1 MSPLSVEQFQSLLAR
16 FRLSAFRPGQEDVIR
31 TVLAGR
37 DCLCVMPTGGGKS
50 LCYQLPAVAL
60 DGLTVVVSPL
70 IALMKDQVDQLCALG
85 LPVTFINST
94 LSLDEQTARLQAVA
108 SGQVKI
114 VYAVPERFRSPR
126 FVEAVRQAG
135 LRLLAIDEAHCIS
148 QWGHDFRPD
157 YARLGH
163 FRQSLGSP
171 PTIALTATATDDVRR
186 DIVQQLNL
194 DHPEIFI
201 RGFARDNLFYRVWNT
216 SGEREKMER
225 LVDFLE
231 KTPGSGIIYASTR
244 RRTEEVAESLG
255 RRLRRRVVAY
265 HAGLLPEP
273 RKAAQEAFMRGNV
286 EIIVA
291 TTAFGMGIDKPDVRF
306 VVHYNLPGTLEG
318 YYQEAGRA
326 GRDGQPS
333 QCLLLYNA
341 SDRYIQEWFIESAY
355 PGPENVELVYE
366 YLASV
371 DADPIELTQQE
382 IKERLA
388 LPIGADGVGTCE
400 QLLESAGVLRRLVS
414 SDNRATVRLDSQL
427 PTLVDLL
434 PKRAS
439 VRRTVLRAIEQIV
452 GARRGEIVSF
462 EPLELARL
470 TGLEQAS
477 IATALRELNE
487 LDVFDYS
494 APFRGR
500 AIQMLD
506 RETPFD
512 QLKIDFETIEKR
524 KATEYE
530 KLNRVV
536 QFALSAAC
544 RQQAIL
550 HYFGETEG
558 GECGHCDNCIRLGR
572 GGVAKVAA
580 VVNDEALK
588 AIRVALS
595 GVARVQQRFRCGKN
609 LIGQMLCGSRA
620 ARITKLGLDQLS
632 TFGLLEHLTQVE
644 VVALL
649 EALVA
654 TGHLKQVDA
663 DPHRP
668 VLELTPAGVELM
680 KGSCQFEGALP
691 LPEDLLAKIRGD
703 KTPATPTA
711 QPSELEPLDVDAQ
724 LLDRLKL
731 WRKQRSS
738 LTGQPSY
745 LVLSNRALEELAA
758 AQPRSREALL
768 EISGIGQRKLEQYGP
783 ELLELVSEHCRSQ
796 RAEGLVKTVNTARL
810 HPPEQ
815 SVATANAASSQRPEA
830 PGRTAD
836 RAVLRNSET
845 AASAA
850 APSSSQRPSCFWT
863 WRMTQAGLSVE
874 ETAAARGMSVEAVRR
889 ELDQATRL
897 GY

>member
-1 MSPLSVEQFQSLLAR
+1 MTHDPQQLQSHLAR

-50 LCYQLPAVAL
+50 LCYQLPALAL

-70 IALMKDQVDQLCALG
+70 IALMKDQVDQLCKLG

-94 LSLDEQTARLQAVA
+94 LSPDEQSARLQAVA
-108 SGQVKI
+108 SGRIKI

-126 FVEAVRQAG
+126 FVEALQSAG

-163 FRQSLGSP
+163 FRRLLGNP

-186 DIVQQLNL
+186 DIVKQLNL
-194 DHPEIFI
+194 CEPQTFV
-201 RGFARDNLFYRVWNT
+201 RGFTRDNLFYRVWKT

-244 RRTEEVAESLG
+244 RRTEEVADALG
-255 RRLRRRVVAY
+255 RRLRRKVVAY

-273 RKAAQEAFMRGNV
+273 RKAAQEAFMHGNV
-286 EIIVA
+286 EIIAA

-326 GRDGQPS
+326 GRDGLPS

-414 SDNRATVRLDSQL
+414 SDNRAAVRIDSQL

-434 PKRAS
+434 PKRAN

-452 GARRGEIVSF
+452 GSRRGEMV
-462 EPLELARL
+462 PLEPVELVRL
-470 TGLEQAS
+470 TGLEQPS

-487 LDVFDYS
+487 LDAVDYIP
-494 APFRGR
+494 PFRGR
-500 AIQMLD
+500 AIRMLD

-512 QLKIDFETIEKR
+512 QLEIDFETIEKR
-524 KATEYE
+524 KAFEYE

-550 HYFGETEG
+550 HYFGETNG
-558 GECGHCDNCIRLGR
+558 QDCGHCDNCERLGR
-572 GGVAKVAA
+572 GGAAQVAREL
-580 VVNDEALK
+580 NHEALK
-588 AIRVALS
+588 AIRIALS

-649 EALVA
+649 EALIT
-654 TGHLKQVDA
+654 TGHLAQVDL
-663 DPHRP
+663 DQHRP
-668 VLELTPAGVELM
+668 VLELTAAGVELM
-680 KGSCQFEGALP
+680 KGQRQFEGALP
-691 LPEDLLAKIRGD
+691 LAEEILARIRGD
-703 KTPATPTA
+703 QSPPTA
-711 QPSELEPLDVDAQ
+711 PVQPEPEPLDVDPQ

-731 WRKQRSS
+731 WRKQKGI
-738 LTGQPSY
+738 LTGQPLY
-745 LVLSNRALEELAA
+745 LILSNRSLEELAA
-758 AQPRSREALL
+758 AQPQTREALL

-783 ELLELVSEHCRSQ
+783 ELLELI
-796 RAEGLVKTVNTARL
+796 A
-810 HPPEQ
+810 EQ
-815 SVATANAASSQRPEA
+815 SPSRQPEAPATTANATPSHHPETSA
-830 PGRTAD
+830 TTA
-836 RAVLRNSET
+836 NHPTSHH
-845 AASAA
+845 
-850 APSSSQRPSCFWT
+850 PSCYWT
-863 WRMTQAGLSVE
+863 WRMVQAGLSAE

-897 GY
+897 GFE